1 MKNGLTAKAFIG
13 LCIGLIGMAIV
24 MAIDYGT
31 KGEYED
37 MYNSLIW
44 ILWIGSTLGMSM
56 LLRIQDTTI
65 EAKDK
70 AKDDYI
76 KSLEEYKTLADD
88 HSVSMKELY
97 QAQKAYS
104 TGLEEHIKNYKG
116 LISDYQKLNEMNEK
130 IIEEYKNPKPSRF

>member
-1 MKNGLTAKAFIG
+1 MKAKTLNQIFYGI
-13 LCIGLIGMAIV
+13 CFFLIVSSIV
-24 MAIDYGT
+24 FAVDHGI
-31 KGEYED
+31 KGEYRD
-37 MYNSLIW
+37 MHNSLNW
-44 ILWIGSTLGMSM
+44 VLWISITLSLMYIINRREVIM
-56 LLRIQDTTI
+56 Q
-65 EAKDK
+65 

-76 KSLEEYKTLADD
+76 ESLETYKTLADD

-97 QAQKAYS
+97 QTQKAYS

>member
-1 MKNGLTAKAFIG
+1 MKAKTLNQIFYGI
-13 LCIGLIGMAIV
+13 CFFLIGSSIFFAVDHGI
-24 MAIDYGT
+24 
-31 KGEYED
+31 KGEYRD
-37 MYNSLIW
+37 MHNSLNW
-44 ILWIGSTLGMSM
+44 VLWISITLSLMY
-56 LLRIQDTTI
+56 II
-65 EAKDK
+65 ERREIAMQ

-76 KSLEEYKTLADD
+76 ESLETYKTLADD

>member
-1 MKNGLTAKAFIG
+1 MKAKVLNQIFYG
-13 LCIGLIGMAIV
+13 LCFFLIVSSVVFAVDHGI
-24 MAIDYGT
+24 
-31 KGEYED
+31 KGEYRD
-37 MYNSLIW
+37 MHNSLNW
-44 ILWIGSTLGMSM
+44 VLWISITLSLMYIINRREVIM
-56 LLRIQDTTI
+56 Q
-65 EAKDK
+65 

-76 KSLEEYKTLADD
+76 ESLETYKTLSDD
-88 HSVSMKELY
+88 HTVSLKDLY

>member
-1 MKNGLTAKAFIG
+1 MKAKVLNQIFYGI
-13 LCIGLIGMAIV
+13 CFFLIVSSIV
-24 MAIDYGT
+24 FAVDHGI
-31 KGEYED
+31 KGEYRD
-37 MYNSLIW
+37 MHNSLNW
-44 ILWIGSTLGMSM
+44 VLWISITLSLMYIINRREIAM
-56 LLRIQDTTI
+56 Q
-65 EAKDK
+65 

-76 KSLEEYKTLADD
+76 ESLETYKTLSDD
-88 HSVSMKELY
+88 HAVSMKEMY

>member
-1 MKNGLTAKAFIG
+1 MKAKTLNQIFYG
-13 LCIGLIGMAIV
+13 LCFFLIASSIV
-24 MAIDYGT
+24 FAVDHGI
-31 KGEYED
+31 KGEYRD
-37 MYNSLIW
+37 MHNSLNW
-44 ILWIGSTLGMSM
+44 VLWISITLSLMYIIDRRELAM
-56 LLRIQDTTI
+56 Q
-65 EAKDK
+65 

-76 KSLEEYKTLADD
+76 ESLERYKTLSDD
-88 HSVSMKELY
+88 HAVSMKEMY

>member
-1 MKNGLTAKAFIG
+1 MKAKTLNQIFYG
-13 LCIGLIGMAIV
+13 LCFFLIVSSIV
-24 MAIDYGT
+24 FAVDHGI
-31 KGEYED
+31 KGEYRD
-37 MYNSLIW
+37 MHNSLNW
-44 ILWIGSTLGMSM
+44 VLWISITLSLMYIINRREVIM
-56 LLRIQDTTI
+56 Q
-65 EAKDK
+65 

-76 KSLEEYKTLADD
+76 ESLETYKTLSDD
-88 HSVSMKELY
+88 HAVSMKEMY

>member
-1 MKNGLTAKAFIG
+1 MKAKVLNQIFYGI
-13 LCIGLIGMAIV
+13 CFFLIVSSIV
-24 MAIDYGT
+24 FAVDHGI
-31 KGEYED
+31 KGEYRD
-37 MYNSLIW
+37 MHNSLNW
-44 ILWIGSTLGMSM
+44 VLWISITLSLMYIINRREVIM
-56 LLRIQDTTI
+56 Q
-65 EAKDK
+65 

-76 KSLEEYKTLADD
+76 ESLETYKTLADD

-97 QAQKAYS
+97 KAQKAYS

>member
-1 MKNGLTAKAFIG
+1 
-13 LCIGLIGMAIV
+13 MAIV
-24 MAIDYGT
+24 MAIDYGI

-76 KSLEEYKTLADD
+76 KSLETYKTLADE
-88 HSVSMKELY
+88 HAVSLKEMY
-97 QAQKAYS
+97 QAQKTYI
-104 TGLEEHIKNYKG
+104 TGLEEQIEDYKE
-116 LISDYQKLNEMNEK
+116 ITADYQKLVEK
-130 IIEEYKNPKPSRF
+130 YKNSKSSRF

>member
-24 MAIDYGT
+24 MAIDYGI

-76 KSLEEYKTLADD
+76 KSLETYKTLADE
-88 HSVSMKELY
+88 HAVSLKEMY
-97 QAQKAYS
+97 QAQKTYI
-104 TGLEEHIKNYKG
+104 TGLEEQIEDYKE
-116 LISDYQKLNEMNEK
+116 ITADYQKLVEK
-130 IIEEYKNPKPSRF
+130 YKNSKSSRF

>member
-1 MKNGLTAKAFIG
+1 MKAKTLNQIFYGI
-13 LCIGLIGMAIV
+13 CFFLIGSSIV
-24 MAIDYGT
+24 FAVDHGI
-31 KGEYED
+31 KGEYRD
-37 MYNSLIW
+37 MHNSLNW
-44 ILWIGSTLGMSM
+44 VLWISITLSLMYIINRREVIM
-56 LLRIQDTTI
+56 Q
-65 EAKDK
+65 

-76 KSLEEYKTLADD
+76 ESLERYKTLSDD
-88 HSVSMKELY
+88 HAVSMKEMY

>member
-1 MKNGLTAKAFIG
+1 MKAKTLNQIFYGI
-13 LCIGLIGMAIV
+13 CFFLIGSSIV
-24 MAIDYGT
+24 FAVDHGI
-31 KGEYED
+31 KGEYRD
-37 MYNSLIW
+37 MHNSLNW
-44 ILWIGSTLGMSM
+44 VLWISITLSLMYIINRREVIM
-56 LLRIQDTTI
+56 Q
-65 EAKDK
+65 

-76 KSLEEYKTLADD
+76 ESLETYKTLSDD
-88 HSVSMKELY
+88 HAVSMKEMY